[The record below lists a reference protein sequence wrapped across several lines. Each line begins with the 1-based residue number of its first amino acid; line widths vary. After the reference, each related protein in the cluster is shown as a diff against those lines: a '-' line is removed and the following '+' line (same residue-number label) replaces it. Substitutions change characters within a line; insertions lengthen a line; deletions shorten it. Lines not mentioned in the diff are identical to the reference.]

1 MESGRSSGRNGER
14 NGDRNGDRNGERIGE
29 RNGKGQDDQTEQSN
43 APIQGSFVFVPR
55 LELDLSNDDIQL
67 DVSTEPNSPCEKRHS
82 TGRSNVGGKPIT
94 NFAHFNATKIPDK
107 ECSIEEQ
114 MIAKLEKS
122 FVVSKKKGKEKKG
135 NTKTVEES
143 TMKSGGDK
151 RVVVI
156 LHHLKFVQTWNADN
170 QSRFNGP
177 IVPLQGGNGLSKW
190 WQRRP
195 RVSRKEM
202 LKITFILLEK
212 YHNLFNAKFEEVSII
227 TEELLTEKKK
237 SKVFPLKI
245 ARYERERT
253 ELIVAVEKL
262 TIEKE
267 EMQENHKKEL
277 DDFKAVTL
285 EKEKSHLQNID
296 DMNKAMDDVKRKWQK
311 EVDMIK
317 RSREEVSEM
326 NEAKVAEIRREKE
339 EELDLLQRELEKTAN
354 EKDETKHQYKKLV
367 AKYNELKSA
376 KDKEKE
382 KEIDRLKFELRL
394 KKEENKTLVA
404 GIKHAKE
411 NFHLKENKMESE
423 IRNLREEL
431 VLREQQLNEINDRFG
446 NQIRIARLYEET
458 GLEKEAVVDT
468 QKSNYRHDIE
478 NNWSNEN
485 NNECS
490 KERACNCCAK
500 ESEKHTTSNSCVK
513 HEHFLDTIMPGE
525 PTDSK
530 KLKAYAFL
538 KIEDVWQEQIACHE
552 SNVEKLKELQR
563 LRKNLIT
570 SREELERSIQENVK
584 LKESVIKENAAMEK
598 RLKVLIKR
606 QSFEMNKKDEEIEN
620 LKLELVDQ
628 KNNARKLSN
637 ELTKNMMIQ
646 KYKDE
651 EIELL
656 NATVKAENNDEY
668 CIVTLESM
676 TSFRKHIEKLRHEN
690 NNLLSY
696 CDRVEEK
703 ISETKRELELTRK
716 LGSELSIREMDSQK
730 ICKDLM
736 SEVDAKN
743 QMLRTLKEKMRKL
756 HHSYEEVKEEAVD
769 NRYELSSVNGKL
781 AKMQKKMIDIE
792 GEKKQLEE
800 VNSKL
805 AKDLAQ
811 TGRELQKSVD
821 IVCQLK
827 IRYEHVEEHF
837 KEKED
842 KINDLSN
849 DLVSKN
855 KEIKCLVEEID
866 EKEHENVKM
875 RKQLEEVKDEK
886 ESEMTKREKCKEE
899 LDRLTSQ
906 LEIALK
912 SVESERFANEG
923 KQREIQKLMSEVEHL
938 SEIARDNQ
946 EMEEVN
952 KNIMILENK
961 LLLLEN
967 ENHSLTHEN
976 QKMEHEVKEFENK
989 VETLKSQ
996 GELAGSE
1003 NKKLFDDLKSQEN
1016 ELAEKGKLINKL
1028 ENELRKF
1035 QR

>member
-1 MESGRSSGRNGER
+1 MESGCNSERNGER
-14 NGDRNGDRNGERIGE
+14 NGERSGES
-29 RNGKGQDDQTEQSN
+29 QDNQTEQSN

-67 DVSTEPNSPCEKRHS
+67 DVSTEPNSPYEKRHS

-122 FVVSKKKGKEKKG
+122 LVVSKKKGKEKS
-135 NTKTVEES
+135 NTKMVEES
-143 TMKSGGDK
+143 TIKSGGDE

-156 LHHLKFVQTWNADN
+156 LHHLKFVQTWNANN
-170 QSRFNGP
+170 QGRFNGA

-195 RVSRKEM
+195 RVSRKEI
-202 LKITFILLEK
+202 LKISFLLLEK
-212 YHNLFNAKFEEVSII
+212 YHNLFNAKLEEVSII
-227 TEELLTEKKK
+227 TEELLTEKKN
-237 SKVFPLKI
+237 SKGFHLKI

-253 ELIVAVEKL
+253 ELIMAVEKL

-267 EMQENHKKEL
+267 EIQEIHEREL
-277 DDFKAVTL
+277 KDFKAVTL
-285 EKEKSHLQNID
+285 EKEKTHLQNID
-296 DMNKAMDDVKRKWQK
+296 DINKAMDDVKRKWQE
-311 EVDMIK
+311 EVDVIK
-317 RSREEVSEM
+317 QSREKVSEM
-326 NEAKVAEIRREKE
+326 NEAKVAEIKREKE
-339 EELDLLQRELEKTAN
+339 GELESLQRELEKTAI

-367 AKYNELKSA
+367 EKYNELKSA

-382 KEIDRLKFELRL
+382 KEIDRLKYELRL

-404 GIKHAKE
+404 GMKHVKE
-411 NFHLKENKMESE
+411 NFHLKENKMELE

-431 VLREQQLNEINDRFG
+431 VLREQQLNEMNDRFG
-446 NQIRIARLYEET
+446 NQIRIARLCEKT
-458 GLEKEAVVDT
+458 GLEKEAVDDT
-468 QKSNYRHDIE
+468 QNSNYSHNVE

-490 KERACNCCAK
+490 KEKTCNCCTK
-500 ESEKHTTSNSCVK
+500 ESEKQTTSNSCVK
-513 HEHFLDTIMPGE
+513 HEHFLDAIMPGE
-525 PTDSK
+525 PSDSG
-530 KLKAYAFL
+530 KLKAFAFL
-538 KIEDVWQEQIACHE
+538 KIEDVWEEQIACHE

-563 LRKNLIT
+563 LRKNLIS
-570 SREELERSIQENVK
+570 SREELERSIQENVR

-606 QSFEMNKKDEEIEN
+606 QSYEMNKKEEEIEN

-628 KNNARKLSN
+628 KNNARKLSK

-703 ISETKRELELTRK
+703 VSETKRELDLTRK

-730 ICKDLM
+730 ICKELM

-805 AKDLAQ
+805 AKNLAQ

-827 IRYEHVEEHF
+827 IRYEHVEEQF
-837 KEKED
+837 KEKDD
-842 KINDLSN
+842 KINDFGRGK
-849 DLVSKN
+849 DTAN
-855 KEIKCLVEEID
+855 KPLPQRRTFAQGDGIKST
-866 EKEHENVKM
+866 KETGQTSGQGSRAAKKDIEVKM
-875 RKQLEEVKDEK
+875 FSDEDEDSLDLAPSYVPSFLQNRGSAGGSKPEQPRSNKPSWLQDSVQDSQRKKNPPAKGSKEDDIFDSIDDLLPMGKKTTNAPRESGNHEANTKKSGRRSDDLFFLSDEGDNLAQK
-886 ESEMTKREKCKEE
+886 K
-899 LDRLTSQ
+899 
-906 LEIALK
+906 
-912 SVESERFANEG
+912 NEG
-923 KQREIQKLMSEVEHL
+923 NGNS
-938 SEIARDNQ
+938 IAGGRR
-946 EMEEVN
+946 
-952 KNIMILENK
+952 
-961 LLLLEN
+961 N
-967 ENHSLTHEN
+967 EPRNRRRGQSGKDAADE
-976 QKMEHEVKEFENK
+976 
-989 VETLKSQ
+989 LKRLV
-996 GELAGSE
+996 G
-1003 NKKLFDDLKSQEN
+1003 F
-1016 ELAEKGKLINKL
+1016 
-1028 ENELRKF
+1028 
-1035 QR
+1035 